1 MLTLDGEEQEGSLV
15 PALYSPD
22 DSVVSDPAG
31 TGPDGETVWSVQFNG
46 TEAGS
51 VFLSTEGSAY
61 DNRLSLTDNMQQE
74 GAIEFDLYVEAINA
88 DTELYAK
95 IDSGWPN
102 VSVYEIVDPAEGEW
116 ISFSVPISDLEANPA
131 EDGQADYGN
140 ILNAFVLEA
149 LNGTAIVHLNNI
161 RYTCE
166 VEDCAI
172 EANAPADTGD
182 GETLNIF
189 MGDLTSAFNEL
200 GVFNGNIE
208 IETLND
214 ADLGTNVFEFVFSE
228 AATNSGPYIV
238 APAGPQNL
246 EAYAGGEVVFDL
258 KVVDAA
264 SNTSGFLIKADHNV
278 GGVGGSSAELS
289 IPLPDNNDW
298 NEIRVP
304 IDDYTSTGLDLS
316 GVTAAFVMFP
326 VFNEQAGMVYRVGNI
341 RWVAATEGGDND
353 DTPSEP
359 AGELNEVHMTPI
371 VGGSVRFSIRLPEVK
386 DNVQLFARI
395 NGAQDYVI
403 ADLGQRTEAI
413 TDNGD
418 GTFTYEILRE
428 SAYADGDLIEARF
441 YSYSPDAG
449 QIFYPGPADDIW
461 AELTYLDSEA
471 VEDDQGGSETG
482 SGDDIVDGE
491 VDEIVITDVENG
503 GAQFT
508 VRLSEEKAD
517 LQLFA
522 RRNGAQDY
530 VVGLADHTV
539 IDNGD
544 GTYTYSV
551 TRTGAY
557 EAGDLIEARY
567 FTYLPESGQIF
578 LPGPGDDVWASS
590 TYGE

>member
-1 MLTLDGEEQEGSLV
+1 MLMLDGQEQEGSLV

-74 GAIEFDLYVEAINA
+74 GSIEFDLYVEAINA

-116 ISFSVPISDLEANPA
+116 ISFSVPISDLEANPV
-131 EDGQADYGN
+131 EDGQADYSN

-166 VEDCAI
+166 VEDCAV

-189 MGDLTSAFNEL
+189 VGDLTSAFNEL

-228 AATNSGPYIV
+228 EATNSGPYIV
-238 APAGPQNL
+238 APGGPQDL
-246 EAYAGGEVVFDL
+246 QAYARGEVVFDL

-264 SNTSGFLIKADHNV
+264 DNTSGFLIKADHTV
-278 GGVGGSSAELS
+278 GGADGSSAELS
-289 IPLPDNNDW
+289 IALPDNNDW

-304 IDDYTSTGLDLS
+304 VEDYTSTGLDLS

-326 VFNEQAGMVYRVGNI
+326 VFDEQAGMVYRVGNI
-341 RWVAATEGGDND
+341 RWVAASEGGDDDGGDTDGTPDDTPD

-359 AGELNEVHMTPI
+359 VGELNEVQMTPI

-428 SAYADGDLIEARF
+428 SAYADGDVVEARF
-441 YSYSPDAG
+441 YSYSADA
-449 QIFYPGPADDIW
+449 
-461 AELTYLDSEA
+461 
-471 VEDDQGGSETG
+471 
-482 SGDDIVDGE
+482 
-491 VDEIVITDVENG
+491 
-503 GAQFT
+503 
-508 VRLSEEKAD
+508 
-517 LQLFA
+517 
-522 RRNGAQDY
+522 
-530 VVGLADHTV
+530 
-539 IDNGD
+539 
-544 GTYTYSV
+544 
-551 TRTGAY
+551 
-557 EAGDLIEARY
+557 
-567 FTYLPESGQIF
+567 GQIF